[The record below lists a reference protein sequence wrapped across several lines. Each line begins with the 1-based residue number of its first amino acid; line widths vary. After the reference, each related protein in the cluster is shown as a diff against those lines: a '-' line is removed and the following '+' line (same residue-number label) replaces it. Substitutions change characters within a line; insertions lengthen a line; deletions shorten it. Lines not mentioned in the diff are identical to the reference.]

1 MSVQLLLI
9 DDDTSVSSGITQAPR
24 LHERTPPPP
33 PDFATFMPGSSSL
46 QFNSHAYGKMLIYVH
61 FN

>member
-24 LHERTPPPP
+24 LHERSPPSTE
-33 PDFATFMPGSSSL
+33 FATFMPGSSSL

>member
-24 LHERTPPPP
+24 LHERPPLPP
-33 PDFATFMPGSSSL
+33 ISQHSCLEVAR
-46 QFNSHAYGKMLIYVH
+46 FNLTRTLTVKC
-61 FN
+61 